1 MICKEEKEI
10 INKII
15 NTVNLD
21 NIKGYSICLT
31 KSQNHITSFSY
42 HFMYTTDVGII
53 NPIYVGVSW
62 RYIDNLYLSKKNNVK
77 YLIDIDF
84 EQKEV
89 YKYYL
94 DCVEIYSENIV
105 PVFVAEVLDWQEI
118 SLVELKKYKL
128 LTEETKQ
135 LIVENF

>member
-42 HFMYTTDVGII
+42 SFMCTTNVGII

-128 LTEETKQ
+128 LTEEAKQ

>member
-1 MICKEEKEI
+1 
-10 INKII
+10 
-15 NTVNLD
+15 
-21 NIKGYSICLT
+21 
-31 KSQNHITSFSY
+31 
-42 HFMYTTDVGII
+42 MYTTDVGII

-128 LTEETKQ
+128 LTEEAKQ